1 MDLLEKALA
10 TSSGHL
16 ICIYV
21 QIPFFIGLVLNDSSL
36 KKLNILRISKSQEWR
51 IFNNNKPQTKFTGSY
66 KKNYCISFFNNK

>member
-16 ICIYV
+16 ICIYE
-21 QIPFFIGLVLNDSSL
+21 QRPFFLGLVLNNSSL
-36 KKLNILRISKSQEWR
+36 KKLSILRISKSQEWR
-51 IFNNNKPQTKFTGSY
+51 IFNNNKPQTKLTGSY